1 MSVNDI
7 KVIETEKLTFEEQI
21 MLLVESLKKEIK
33 QLRTDVDK
41 LIENGR

>member
-33 QLRTDVDK
+33 ELRVDVDK